1 MTSVAHESVAAA
13 RLEIEAV
20 ARRLLALRS
29 GIDEILVGLVR
40 HQTAAP
46 AGQAESAGEPVEE
59 PMTASAT
66 PEAWTPAC
74 IALAPSDLT
83 LISASPSVRSIGESE
98 RLQGLFAIEGFMPWD
113 RQ

>member
-20 ARRLLALRS
+20 ARRLLALQS

-46 AGQAESAGEPVEE
+46 AGQAESAGKPVEE

-98 RLQGLFAIEGFMPWD
+98 SASRVCLQ
-113 RQ
+113 

>member
-1 MTSVAHESVAAA
+1 
-13 RLEIEAV
+13 
-20 ARRLLALRS
+20 
-29 GIDEILVGLVR
+29 LVGLVR

-83 LISASPSVRSIGESE
+83 LVSASPSARSIGESE
-98 RLQGLFAIEGFMPWD
+98 RLLGLLATEGLMPWG
-113 RQ
+113 RS

>member
-66 PEAWTPAC
+66 PEACTSDS
-74 IALAPSDLT
+74 ISLVRNDLT
-83 LISASPSVRSIGESE
+83 LVSASPSALSIGESE
-98 RLQGLFAIEGFMPWD
+98 SASRVCLQ
-113 RQ
+113 